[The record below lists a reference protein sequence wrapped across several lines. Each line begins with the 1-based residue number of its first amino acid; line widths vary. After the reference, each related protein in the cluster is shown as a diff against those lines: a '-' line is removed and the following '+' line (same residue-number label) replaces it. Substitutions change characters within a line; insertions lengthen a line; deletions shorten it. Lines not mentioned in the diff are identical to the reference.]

1 MTIALDA
8 ETVQNE
14 VSADTAAAK
23 TAQATIDAAELT
35 SKATALRELIRANA
49 NQTEADRKVTQPV
62 IDALDEAGLF
72 KLAQPRRLGGY
83 ELPIRD
89 FVEITSIIAQ
99 GDASAGWV
107 ATLTNVCA
115 WIVGTF
121 PDQAQRDVW
130 GDDEN
135 ARVCGV
141 VAPTSTTEW
150 AEGGLRVTGKWGFAS
165 GSLHAQWAVL
175 GIPVIDENGAQID
188 QGLALIPL
196 SDLSIEDTWYV
207 AGMRGSG
214 SNTLVADDVFVPA
227 HRILSVSRGIN
238 GDYPTEHTEEALYRS
253 AMVPVLALV
262 LAGPLVGAAQ
272 AALDLVL
279 GSLAKGKGIS
289 YTFYERAS
297 DSGST
302 QINIAEAAILVDSAY
317 LHLYRAADAI
327 DAAAAEGV
335 YPSRLERARS
345 RMDTGYIARLTRQAV
360 DLLLS
365 VQGAGS
371 FAEVSPLQRIWRDLN
386 TGSRHAVINPSIS
399 AEAFGRELLGLSEQV
414 TPLV

>member
-1 MTIALDA
+1 MTITLDA
-8 ETVQNE
+8 QTQATPE
-14 VSADTAAAK
+14 AAAAK
-23 TAQATIDAAELT
+23 TAEAAAAAAELK
-35 SKATALRELIRANA
+35 SKAVALRELIKANA
-49 NQTEADRKVTQPV
+49 AQTEADRKVTQPV
-62 IDALDEAGLF
+62 IDALAEAGLF
-72 KLAQPRRLGGY
+72 KLAQPKRLGGY

-89 FVEITSIIAQ
+89 FVEITSLISQ

-107 ATLTNVCA
+107 STLTNVCA
-115 WIVGTF
+115 WIVGLF

-141 VAPTSTTEW
+141 VAPTATTEW

-175 GIPVIDENGAQID
+175 GIPVVDENGTPID
-188 QGLALIPL
+188 QAVALIPL

-207 AGMRGSG
+207 AGMQGSG
-214 SNTLVADDVFVPA
+214 SNTLVAEDVFVPT
-227 HRILSVSRGIN
+227 HRILSVPRGIN
-238 GDYPTEHTEEALYRS
+238 GDYPTEHKDEVLYRS
-253 AMVPVLALV
+253 AFVPVLALV

-272 AALDLVL
+272 AGLDVVL
-279 GSLAKGKGIS
+279 NSLAKGKGIS
-289 YTFYERAS
+289 YTFYEHSS

-302 QINIAEAAILVDSAY
+302 QINIAEAAILIDSAY

-327 DAAAAEGV
+327 DAAAAADE
-335 YPSRLERARS
+335 YPSTLERARA
-345 RMDTGYIARLTRQAV
+345 RMDTGYVARLTREAV

-371 FAEVSPLQRIWRDLN
+371 FAQVSPLQRIWRDLN

-399 AEAFGRELLGLSEQV
+399 AEAFGRELLGVAGQV
-414 TPLV
+414 TPLI